1 MNIENY
7 APVLVA
13 VYNRLDHFRRCIDTL
28 KQNYYADKTPLF
40 IAIDAPYR
48 EIDRKIITKIIDF
61 AKNIKGFKRIELF
74 IRDENFGPNKNFD
87 TATNDIYNIY
97 NSVIISEDD
106 NEFSPYFLK
115 FINYGLEMYKER
127 SDIFSICG
135 YQFPINIPSS
145 YKDDIYLWQGFSA
158 WGYGM
163 WKHKYSVG
171 QEDINLVNKWLKDK
185 KHLTKINKVAQRYKF
200 SLKNMIRA
208 NYIHGDGYYSNHL
221 VANDMYSVFPTK
233 TYVINHGHDGLG
245 DSCLK
250 SDMFLKQILNNDPDF
265 NLPEN
270 ITPNQEINIQLWKY
284 FSNYNRLKKRLKN
297 IF

>member
-13 VYNRLDHFRRCIDTL
+13 VYNRLDHFRQCINTL
-28 KQNYYADKTPLF
+28 KQNNYADKTPLF

-48 EIDRKIITKIIDF
+48 EIDRKIITEIIDF
-61 AKNIKGFKRIELF
+61 AKNIKGFKSIELF

-87 TATNDIYNIY
+87 TAINDIYNIY

-135 YQFPINIPSS
+135 YQYPINIPSN
-145 YKDDIYLWQGFSA
+145 YNDDIYLWQGSSA
-158 WGYGM
+158 WGFGM
-163 WKHKYSVG
+163 WKHKYDVG
-171 QEDINLVNKWLKDK
+171 NESIDMVHKWLMDK
-185 KHLTKINKVAQRYKF
+185 KHLTKINKVAQHYKY
-200 SLKNMIRA
+200 SLKNMISK
-208 NYIHGDGYYSNHL
+208 NYIHGDGYYSNYL

-245 DSCLK
+245 INCRKTDKL
-250 SDMFLKQILNNDPDF
+250 LKQILNKNPKI
-265 NLPEN
+265 NLPIN

-284 FSNYNRLKKRLKN
+284 FSNYNRLKKRLKDL
-297 IF
+297 F